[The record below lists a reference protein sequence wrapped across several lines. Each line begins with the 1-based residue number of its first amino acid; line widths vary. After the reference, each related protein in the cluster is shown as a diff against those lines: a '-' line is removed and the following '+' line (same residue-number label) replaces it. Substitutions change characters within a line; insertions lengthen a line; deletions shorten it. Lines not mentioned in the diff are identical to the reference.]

1 MYTQRKTIR
10 HFDPS
15 FELTPSDETLWKED
29 FESMKTKRNKDA
41 SAPDGSNDGS
51 HNDSNDSLPV
61 SEGIEENNIIIDES
75 DLCRQVVKVYR
86 DREDGAR
93 HSKVQGDSEGERKRA
108 EDSFTAPAVSTA
120 SNEYLHITAPIA
132 ETEGFAMEIGSLANP
147 GRQSQSILEV
157 LENGYYLGKP
167 VTKVRLTLLSGRRHQ
182 LRLHTKFIG
191 YPIVGD
197 VAYTGDSDA
206 ERMMLHAFQLTIP
219 LTKGKEL
226 ARGRL
231 AFLPDEIKAE
241 SPDPFVFTDGNL
253 S

>member
-1 MYTQRKTIR
+1 MQALLMALMTALITTLMTLCQSLR
-10 HFDPS
+10 
-15 FELTPSDETLWKED
+15 ELKRIILSLMKVTCVGKLLRFTETEKMALD
-29 FESMKTKRNKDA
+29 
-41 SAPDGSNDGS
+41 
-51 HNDSNDSLPV
+51 
-61 SEGIEENNIIIDES
+61 I
-75 DLCRQVVKVYR
+75 
-86 DREDGAR
+86 
-93 HSKVQGDSEGERKRA
+93 SKVQGDSEGERKRA